1 MNPNASPSAHDLSRL
16 IEAVAFRDGGV
27 LTMDRIAIV
36 AERAYAWHL
45 TPLDLETAISD
56 LAARLEPTGIVLR
69 REAGGVRL
77 LTHPD
82 LDAAVRALDDE
93 PVEKGLSPTLLETA
107 AIVAYRAP
115 ITKPE
120 IDHVRGVDSGYA
132 LGRLVDLEL
141 VEDVGRSESVGRP
154 VLYAPTDTFLETFGL
169 NTLADLP
176 DLREIEDILAD
187 PRFERERAQLVLTQ
201 AALSSTADAE
211 ELAAHSSTDT
221 LTPHDG

>member
-27 LTMDRIAIV
+27 LSMDRIASV
-36 AERAYAWHL
+36 AERAYAWHV
-45 TPLDLETAISD
+45 TPLDLEAATHQ
-56 LAARLEPTGIVLR
+56 LAQRLEPTGIVLR
-69 REAGGVRL
+69 REAGGIRL

-82 LDAAVRALDDE
+82 LDAAIRALDEE

-115 ITKPE
+115 VSKPE

-154 VLYAPTDTFLETFGL
+154 ILYAPTETFLETFGL

-176 DLREIEDILAD
+176 DIREIEEILAD
-187 PRFERERAQLVLTQ
+187 PRFERERAQLVVTQ
-201 AALSSTADAE
+201 AALSSNTGVQR
-211 ELAAHSSTDT
+211 LAPESSTDT
-221 LTPHDG
+221 LTLSDG